1 MSLPPEQGPRRF
13 LRPFAGEAVS
23 PPPIWLMR
31 QAGRYLPEYRAVRTK
46 AGGFLDLCYTPALAA
61 EVTLQPIR
69 RFGFDAAILFSDI
82 LVVPDALGQ
91 KVAFVEGE
99 GPRLDPVRSAVGSAA
114 LEPGR
119 DSAQVRARQR
129 NGREVAA
136 GSAAGDGA
144 HRLLRRAVDG
154 GELHGG
160 GAGLARPARGEAV
173 GISRSRWIWTID
185 RSAGR
190 GVDRVP
196 VGPSAGRCRRAADF
210 RYMGGGVAAGG
221 VRGVGGGAD
230 PADRERGSRQAS
242 KGADH
247 RLSAGSGGQ
256 DRTVRGGDG
265 RARRGLRHG
274 HGGRADAGRSP
285 NRRVWWCRE
294 TSIHL
299 RSLPAER
306 RSSDR
311 QSDY

>member
-1 MSLPPEQGPRRF
+1 MRWARRWPSSRVRGRVSTPCAAQSD
-13 LRPFAGEAVS
+13 LRRLS
-23 PPPIWLMR
+23 R
-31 QAGRYLPEYRAVRTK
+31 
-46 AGGFLDLCYTPALAA
+46 
-61 EVTLQPIR
+61 
-69 RFGFDAAILFSDI
+69 DAN
-82 LVVPDALGQ
+82 
-91 KVAFVEGE
+91 
-99 GPRLDPVRSAVGSAA
+99 
-114 LEPGR
+114 
-119 DSAQVRARQR
+119 SAQVRARRR

-173 GISRSRWIWTID
+173 GISRSRWIWTVD

-196 VGPSAGRCRRAADF
+196 VGPGASRRRRAADF
-210 RYMGGGVAAGG
+210 RYMGRSVAAGG

-230 PADRERGSRQAS
+230 PADRERGSCQAS

-256 DRTVRGGDG
+256 DRTVRDGDR

-274 HGGRADAGRSP
+274 HGGTRDAGARPIEGCGGAGKPRSTCARC
-285 NRRVWWCRE
+285 RRRGARATDSRTTE
-294 TSIHL
+294 AS
-299 RSLPAER
+299 
-306 RSSDR
+306 
-311 QSDY
+311 